1 VQNIV
6 YEYLGITK
14 LSARWVPRL
23 LAVDNKR
30 NRMTTSKQCFYLFK
44 RNPKKFI
51 RRFVSVDEIWI
62 HHYMPEMKEES
73 KQWSSPGKQAPKNAN
88 TVPSKGII
96 FIDYLEKGRTI
107 TGQYYDQLWGK
118 FNDALKEEESAVPP
132 SQCAVTLIFV
142 AAAKLVELGCKLL
155 SHSPYSPNLAPYDFF
170 LFPNMKKWVGEKR
183 FASNEE
189 VITESEAY

>member
-23 LAVDNKR
+23 LAVDHKR
-30 NRMTTSKQCFYLFK
+30 NRMTTSKQCFDLFK

-73 KQWSSPGKQAPKNAN
+73 KQWSSPGKQAPTNAN

-118 FNDALKEEESAVPP
+118 FNDEGRRKCCSTKPMRRHTDLR
-132 SQCAVTLIFV
+132 C
-142 AAAKLVELGCKLL
+142 
-155 SHSPYSPNLAPYDFF
+155 
-170 LFPNMKKWVGEKR
+170 R
-183 FASNEE
+183 
-189 VITESEAY
+189 SEIGGIGL